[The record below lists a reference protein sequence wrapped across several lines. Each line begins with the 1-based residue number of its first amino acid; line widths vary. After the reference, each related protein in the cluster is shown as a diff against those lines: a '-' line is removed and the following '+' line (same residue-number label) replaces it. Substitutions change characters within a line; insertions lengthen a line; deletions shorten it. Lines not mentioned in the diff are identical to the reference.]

1 MNKILLEQLKKIG
14 YSEELE
20 DLYNRAERVFNLFDE
35 KVYSF
40 PFLSDLFWEDTD
52 VLNIYESYQ
61 VLIATLIEGLIK
73 GDFFGSTVN
82 ELGFEY
88 SDLFDITGVSYLA
101 DNKIYFIAERINKLA
116 DNKIYFIAKRIN
128 KPSIIPGILKGI
140 EELNKLLEE
149 TKFISI
155 VVFDTEEEYEDSCF

>member
-20 DLYNRAERVFNLFDE
+20 DLYNKAERVFNLFDE

-40 PFLSDLFWEDTD
+40 PFLSDIFWEDTD

-61 VLIATLIEGLIK
+61 VLIATLIEGLIE

-82 ELGFEY
+82 ELGYEC
-88 SDLFDITGVSYLA
+88 SDLFYITGVDYLVN
-101 DNKIYFIAERINKLA
+101 NKIYFVAERITERRDYDPTVVSEILA
-116 DNKIYFIAKRIN
+116 
-128 KPSIIPGILKGI
+128 SIEK
-140 EELNKLLEE
+140 LNKLLEE
-149 TKFISI
+149 TEFISI
-155 VVFDTEEEYEDSCF
+155 VVFDTEKEYEDSCF

>member
-20 DLYNRAERVFNLFDE
+20 DLYDRAERVFNLFDE

-40 PFLSDLFWEDTD
+40 PFLSDEFWDDTD

-61 VLIATLIEGLIK
+61 VLIATLIEGLIE

-82 ELGFEY
+82 ELGYEY
-88 SDLFDITGVSYLA
+88 SDLFYITGVDYLVN
-101 DNKIYFIAERINKLA
+101 NKIYFVAERITERRDYDPTVVSEILA
-116 DNKIYFIAKRIN
+116 
-128 KPSIIPGILKGI
+128 SIEK
-140 EELNKLLEE
+140 LNKLLEE
-149 TKFISI
+149 TEFIKI
-155 VVFDTEEEYEDSCF
+155 EVFYTEEEYEDNCF

>member
-20 DLYNRAERVFNLFDE
+20 DLYDKAERVFNLFDE

-40 PFLSDLFWEDTD
+40 PFLSDVFWEDTD
-52 VLNIYESYQ
+52 VLKIDESYQ
-61 VLIATLIEGLIK
+61 VLIATLIEGLIE

-82 ELGFEY
+82 KLGYEY

-101 DNKIYFIAERINKLA
+101 DNKIYFVVERITERMDYDPTVVSEILA
-116 DNKIYFIAKRIN
+116 
-128 KPSIIPGILKGI
+128 SIEK
-140 EELNKLLEE
+140 LNKLLEE

>member
-20 DLYNRAERVFNLFDE
+20 DLYNKAERVFNLFDE

-40 PFLSDLFWEDTD
+40 PFLSDIFWEDTD

-61 VLIATLIEGLIK
+61 VLIATLIEGLIE
-73 GDFFGSTVN
+73 GGFFGDAVN
-82 ELGFEY
+82 QKGYGY
-88 SDLFDITGVSYLA
+88 SDLFDITGVNYLI
-101 DNKIYFIAERINKLA
+101 DNKIYFVVERITERM
-116 DNKIYFIAKRIN
+116 DYE
-128 KPSIIPGILKGI
+128 PSIVSDVLKGI

-149 TKFISI
+149 TEFISI
-155 VVFDTEEEYEDSCF
+155 VVFYTEEEYEDSCF

>member
-20 DLYNRAERVFNLFDE
+20 DLYNKAERVFNLFDE

-40 PFLSDLFWEDTD
+40 PFLSDIFWEDTD

-61 VLIATLIEGLIK
+61 VLIATLIEGLIE
-73 GDFFGSTVN
+73 GDFFGDAVN
-82 ELGFEY
+82 QKGYGY
-88 SDLFDITGVSYLA
+88 SDLFDITGVNYLI
-101 DNKIYFIAERINKLA
+101 DNKIYFVVERITERM
-116 DNKIYFIAKRIN
+116 DYE
-128 KPSIIPGILKGI
+128 PSIVSDVLKGI

-149 TKFISI
+149 TEFISI
-155 VVFDTEEEYEDSCF
+155 VVFYTEEEYEDSCF

>member
-20 DLYNRAERVFNLFDE
+20 DLYNTAERVFNLFDE

-40 PFLSDLFWEDTD
+40 PFLSDIFWEDTD

-61 VLIATLIEGLIK
+61 VLIATLIEGLIE

-82 ELGFEY
+82 ELGYEY
-88 SDLFDITGVSYLA
+88 SDLFYITGVDYLVN
-101 DNKIYFIAERINKLA
+101 NKIYFVAERIT
-116 DNKIYFIAKRIN
+116 KRRDYDPTVVSEILV
-128 KPSIIPGILKGI
+128 SIEK
-140 EELNKLLEE
+140 LNKLLEE
-149 TKFISI
+149 TEFIKI
-155 VVFDTEEEYEDSCF
+155 EVFYTEEEYEDNCF

>member
-20 DLYNRAERVFNLFDE
+20 DLYNKAERVFNLFDE

-40 PFLSDLFWEDTD
+40 PFLSDEFWDDTD

-61 VLIATLIEGLIK
+61 VLIATLIEGLIE

-82 ELGFEY
+82 ELGYEY
-88 SDLFDITGVSYLA
+88 SDLFDITGVSYLV
-101 DNKIYFIAERINKLA
+101 DNKIYFIAERITERRDYDPTVVSEILA
-116 DNKIYFIAKRIN
+116 
-128 KPSIIPGILKGI
+128 SIEK
-140 EELNKLLEE
+140 LNKLLEE
-149 TKFISI
+149 TEFIKI
-155 VVFDTEEEYEDSCF
+155 EVFYTEEEYEDSCF

>member
-20 DLYNRAERVFNLFDE
+20 DLYDKAERVFNLFDE

-40 PFLSDLFWEDTD
+40 PFLSGEFWDDTD
-52 VLNIYESYQ
+52 VLKIDESYR
-61 VLIATLIEGLIK
+61 VLITTLIEGLIE

-82 ELGFEY
+82 EIGYEC
-88 SDLFDITGVSYLA
+88 SDLFDITGVNYLV
-101 DNKIYFIAERINKLA
+101 DNKIYFITERINKPSV
-116 DNKIYFIAKRIN
+116 IPKRIN